1 MNAVPSP
8 TPQNPTVRRFVRRDI
23 PEASRRALLTA
34 GQSPLMAR
42 LLAAR
47 GVGQAQDL
55 DLALKG
61 LLPPATLD
69 ANSQAARLL
78 ADAMARGARLLVVG
92 DYDCDGATGVATGV
106 LGLRALGAQV
116 DYLVPN
122 RFEHGY
128 GLTPDIVDLALK
140 HPRLG
145 KPDLLITVDN
155 GVASIDG
162 VAHARRHGLQVV
174 VTDHHLPGEQ
184 LPDANVIVNP
194 NLQGC
199 GFASRNL
206 AGVGVMFYLLMAL
219 RAELRARGAFASRP
233 EPALGDL
240 LDLVALGTVAD
251 VVRLDRNNRILVQAG
266 LQRIRKGLARPGIL
280 ALLAVAGREART
292 AHARDLGF
300 TLGPRINAAGRLA
313 DISLGVDCLL
323 AQDAAQAHELATRLD
338 AINRDRRDIEAE
350 MNEQALEV
358 VGEPN
363 PDQRSVVAYSPDWH
377 QGVIGLL
384 ASRLKE
390 RFSRPVLALARD
402 DQNPGV
408 LRGSGRSIEGVHLRD
423 LLDRVDRILPGA
435 LLKFGG
441 HAMAA
446 GLSLK
451 EDRLEDFRHA
461 LDIAIG
467 ELCDPA
473 CFDPV
478 LACDGGLQTNELSM
492 NTVREIQ
499 DQVWGSGF
507 PAPLFVDAFEVRHQ
521 RLLDKGHLKLE
532 LSLQGRS
539 ISAIWFGRR
548 QPLEGPAWLAYE
560 IQSDDWRG
568 GDAIQLLVRHE
579 VQPDGDTAKMAG

>member
-8 TPQNPTVRRFVRRDI
+8 PLQNPIVRRFVRRDI

-174 VTDHHLPGEQ
+174 VTDHHLPGEH

-219 RAELRARGAFASRP
+219 RAELRDRGAFASRP

-280 ALLAVAGREART
+280 ALLAVAGREAHT

-451 EDRLEDFRHA
+451 EDRLEDFRQA

>member
-1 MNAVPSP
+1 MSD
-8 TPQNPTVRRFVRRDI
+8 TPELPRRFSLRPI
-23 PEASRRALLTA
+23 PASARQALLDA
-34 GQSPLMAR
+34 GQPPLMAR

-47 GVGQAQDL
+47 GVGQGPDL

-61 LLPPATLD
+61 LLHPETLE
-69 ANSQAARLL
+69 SSGEAAVLL
-78 ADAMARGARLLVVG
+78 ADAIASRAPMLIVG

-106 LGLRALGAQV
+106 LGLRALGAVV

-128 GLTPDIVDLALK
+128 GLTPDIVDLALA

-145 KPDLLITVDN
+145 KPQVLITVDN
-155 GVASIDG
+155 GVASIEG
-162 VAHARRHGLQVV
+162 VAHAKRCGMRVL
-174 VTDHHLPGEQ
+174 VTDHHLPGNT
-184 LPDANVIVNP
+184 LPQADVILNP
-194 NLQGC
+194 NLHN
-199 GFASRNL
+199 SRFGSKHL
-206 AGVGVMFYLLMAL
+206 AGVGVMFYLLLAL
-219 RAELRARGAFASRP
+219 RAELRRRGVFSLSP
-233 EPALGDL
+233 EPALAEL

-266 LQRIRKGLARPGIL
+266 LARIRKGQARPGIL
-280 ALLAVAGREART
+280 ALLAVAGREARAVT
-292 AHARDLGF
+292 ARDLGF
-300 TLGPRINAAGRLA
+300 TVGPRINAAGRLA

-323 AQDAAQAHELATRLD
+323 AEDPGRAHALATELD
-338 AINRDRRDIEAE
+338 AINRERRDIEAE
-350 MNEQALEV
+350 MNEQALAT
-358 VGEPN
+358 VGQPAAG
-363 PDQRSVVAYSPDWH
+363 QRSLVAFSAEWH

-390 RFSRPVLALARD
+390 RFGRPVLALARD
-402 DQNPGV
+402 EQQPGI

-423 LLDRVDRILPGA
+423 VLDRVDRILPGA

-451 EDRLEDFRHA
+451 ENRLEDFRQA

>member
-1 MNAVPSP
+1 MLA
-8 TPQNPTVRRFVRRDI
+8 
-23 PEASRRALLTA
+23 A
-34 GQSPLMAR
+34 GQTPLMAR

-47 GVGQAQDL
+47 GLGQPRDL

-61 LLPPATLD
+61 LLAPDTLD
-69 ANSQAARLL
+69 ANTRAARLL
-78 ADAMARGARLLVVG
+78 ADALSRDARMLVVG

-106 LGLRALGAQV
+106 LGLRALGAHA

-128 GLTPDIVDLALK
+128 GLTPDIVDLALR

-145 KPDLLITVDN
+145 RPDVLITVDN
-155 GVASIDG
+155 GVASLDG
-162 VAHARRHGLQVV
+162 VAHARQHGLQVV
-174 VTDHHLPGEQ
+174 VTDHHLPGTQ
-184 LPDANVIVNP
+184 LPDADVIVNP

-199 GFASRNL
+199 GFGSRNL

-219 RAELRARGAFASRP
+219 RAELRARGAYATRP

-280 ALLAVAGREART
+280 ALLAVAGREARS
-292 AHARDLGF
+292 ANARDLGF

-323 AQDAAQAHELATRLD
+323 AQDAAQAHELAIRLD
-338 AINRDRRDIEAE
+338 TINRDRREIEAE

-358 VGEPN
+358 VGQ
-363 PDQRSVVAYSPDWH
+363 PDPSQRSVVAFSPDWH

-402 DQNPGV
+402 DQNPGL

-451 EDRLEDFRHA
+451 EARLDEFRQA
-461 LDIAIG
+461 LEIAIG

-478 LACDGGLQTNELSM
+478 LACDGGLQPGELSAQA
-492 NTVREIQ
+492 VREIQ
-499 DQVWGSGF
+499 NQVWGSGF
-507 PAPLFVDAFEVRHQ
+507 PAPMFVDVFEVRHQ

-532 LSLQGRS
+532 LVLHGQS
-539 ISAIWFGRR
+539 IPAIWFGRR
-548 QPLEGPAWLAYE
+548 QTLEGPAWLAYE

-579 VQPDGDTAKMAG
+579 VQPDGVAAKMAG

>member
-1 MNAVPSP
+1 MNAVLSP
-8 TPQNPTVRRFVRRDI
+8 PQQNPIVRRFVRRDC
-23 PEASRRALLTA
+23 PEAARQALLAA
-34 GQSPLMAR
+34 GQSGLMAR

-47 GVGQAQDL
+47 GVGQAQEL

-61 LLPPATLD
+61 LLPPDTLD
-69 ANSQAARLL
+69 ANARAASFL
-78 ADAMARGARLLVVG
+78 ADAMARKARILVVG

-106 LGLRALGAQV
+106 LGLRALGAHA

-145 KPDLLITVDN
+145 QPDVLITVDN
-155 GVASIDG
+155 GVASFEG
-162 VAHARRHGLQVV
+162 VAHARQHGLLVI

-184 LPDANVIVNP
+184 LPDADVIVNP
-194 NLQGC
+194 NLRGC
-199 GFASRNL
+199 RFGSRNL

-219 RAELRARGAFASRP
+219 RAELRTRGAFVSSP
-233 EPALGDL
+233 EPALGEL

-313 DISLGVDCLL
+313 DISLGVDCLM
-323 AQDAAQAHELATRLD
+323 AQDATQAHELATRLD
-338 AINRDRRDIEAE
+338 AINRDRREIEAE

-358 VGEPN
+358 VGEPD
-363 PDQRSVVAYSPDWH
+363 PGQRSVVAFSPDWH

-390 RFSRPVLALARD
+390 RFARPVLALARD

-435 LLKFGG
+435 IIKFGG

-446 GLSLK
+446 GLSLH
-451 EDRLEDFRHA
+451 EARLEDFRQA
-461 LDIAIG
+461 LDRAIG
-467 ELCDPA
+467 ELCDPD

-478 LACDGGLQTNELSM
+478 LACDGGLRSEEL
-492 NTVREIQ
+492 NAQTVREIQ

-532 LSLQGRS
+532 LVLHGRS
-539 ISAIWFGRR
+539 VSAIWFGRR
-548 QPLEGPAWLAYE
+548 QLLEGPAWLAYE

-579 VQPDGDTAKMAG
+579 VQPNGDTAKMAG

>member
-1 MNAVPSP
+1 
-8 TPQNPTVRRFVRRDI
+8 
-23 PEASRRALLTA
+23 LLAA
-34 GQSPLMAR
+34 GQTPLMAR

-47 GVGQAQDL
+47 GLGQPRDL

-61 LLPPATLD
+61 LLAPDTLD
-69 ANSQAARLL
+69 ANTRAARLL
-78 ADAMARGARLLVVG
+78 ADALSRDARMLVVG

-106 LGLRALGAQV
+106 LGLRALGAHA

-128 GLTPDIVDLALK
+128 GLTPDIVDLALR

-145 KPDLLITVDN
+145 RPDVLITVDN
-155 GVASIDG
+155 GVASLDG
-162 VAHARRHGLQVV
+162 VAHARQHGLQVV
-174 VTDHHLPGEQ
+174 VTDHHLPGTQ
-184 LPDANVIVNP
+184 LPDADVIVNP

-199 GFASRNL
+199 GFGSRNL

-219 RAELRARGAFASRP
+219 RAELRARGAYATRP

-280 ALLAVAGREART
+280 ALLAVAGREARS
-292 AHARDLGF
+292 ANARDLGF

-323 AQDAAQAHELATRLD
+323 AQDAAQAHELAIRLD
-338 AINRDRRDIEAE
+338 TINRDRREIEAE

-358 VGEPN
+358 VGQ
-363 PDQRSVVAYSPDWH
+363 PDPSQRSVVAFSPDWH

-402 DQNPGV
+402 DQNPGL

-451 EDRLEDFRHA
+451 EARLDEFRQA
-461 LDIAIG
+461 LEIAIG

-478 LACDGGLQTNELSM
+478 LACDGGLQPGELSAQA
-492 NTVREIQ
+492 VREIQ
-499 DQVWGSGF
+499 NQVWGSGF
-507 PAPLFVDAFEVRHQ
+507 PAPMFVDVFEVRHQ

-532 LSLQGRS
+532 LVLHGQS
-539 ISAIWFGRR
+539 IPAIWFGRR
-548 QPLEGPAWLAYE
+548 QTLEGPAWLAYE

-579 VQPDGDTAKMAG
+579 VQPDGVAAKMAG